1 MDKPLISVYT
11 PCRNE
16 EENIEDIYLA
26 VKSVMESLPK
36 YEYEHLFI
44 DNASTDATVAILKRI
59 AAQDKHVKI
68 IVNARNFGTVRS
80 PFHAMLQTSGD
91 VVIPLAADGQD
102 PPTLI
107 PLFIQ
112 HWEQGSKIALAVKKN
127 SKEAWWMFAIRR
139 LYYRIVKMISNV
151 EIVENSTGFGAY
163 DKCVVDE
170 LRKMDVQYPY
180 VRGLICEMGYKA
192 ATVDFVQPARKKGK
206 SNNNFYVLFDMAMLG
221 FTTHSKIPLRLATL
235 LGMFFGLLSFLVGMA
250 YLIFKIVY
258 WDSFMLGIAPLL
270 IGVFFFGSVQ
280 LLFIGLLGEYIGAIL
295 TQVTKMPLVV
305 EKERV
310 NF

>member
-1 MDKPLISVYT
+1 MYKPLISVYT

-16 EENIEDIYLA
+16 EENIEDIYHA
-26 VKSVMESLPK
+26 VRSVMEFLSK

-44 DNASTDATVAILKRI
+44 DNASTDSTVDILKRI

-80 PFHAMLQTSGD
+80 PFHAMLQTGGD

-107 PLFIQ
+107 PQFIQ
-112 HWEQGSKIALAVKKN
+112 HWENGSKIALAVKKK
-127 SKEAWWMFAIRR
+127 SKESWWMFAIRR

-151 EIVENSTGFGAY
+151 EVVENSTGFGAY

-235 LGMFFGLLSFLVGMA
+235 LGLFFGFLSFLVGLS
-250 YLIFKIVY
+250 YLILKIVY
-258 WDSFMLGIAPLL
+258 WDSFMIGIAPLL

>member
-16 EENIEDIYLA
+16 EENIEDIYIA

-44 DNASTDATVAILKRI
+44 DNASTDSTVDILKRI

-107 PLFIQ
+107 PFFIQ
-112 HWEQGSKIALAVKKN
+112 HWEKGSKIALAVKKK

-151 EIVENSTGFGAY
+151 EVVENSTGFGAY

-192 ATVDFVQPARKKGK
+192 ATIDFVQPARKKGK
-206 SNNNFYVLFDMAMLG
+206 SNNNFYALFDMAMLG

-235 LGMFFGLLSFLVGMA
+235 LGMFFGFLSFLVGLT